1 MFACG
6 RPGAVSV
13 SVAVTWVWGVERGGW
28 MLFGVLGPPD
38 TIDVEELPGQDGP
51 FAVRHSI
58 VQFEKRMKVSG
69 EVAFEFIARG
79 TPPPIRFPSPRPT
92 EYRFAYL
99 FSPLGRMWKPRFY
112 VKWDASTHQPGPWAV
127 RMHMMEQSPP
137 THLDSRIIIKE
148 PAKEPLNPPPAA
160 PPNRGLAS
168 FLTSSSSSP
177 KSTPPIESRLKSSA
191 MELTAV
197 RAGRKPEYSQR
208 VQALFTDS
216 VEGNSLQYP

>member
-1 MFACG
+1 
-6 RPGAVSV
+6 V
-13 SVAVTWVWGVERGGW
+13 
-28 MLFGVLGPPD
+28 
-38 TIDVEELPGQDGP
+38 
-51 FAVRHSI
+51 
-58 VQFEKRMKVSG
+58 KR
-69 EVAFEFIARG
+69 
-79 TPPPIRFPSPRPT
+79 
-92 EYRFAYL
+92 
-99 FSPLGRMWKPRFY
+99 
-112 VKWDASTHQPGPWAV
+112 DDSTHQPGPWAV

-148 PAKEPLNPPPAA
+148 PEKEPLNPPPAA

-177 KSTPPIESRLKSSA
+177 KSTPPIEFRLKSST

-216 VEGNSLQYP
+216 AEGNSLQYP